1 LQRYAHGIDPRPVIS
16 EPDDAKSYSQQETFD
31 ENVSD
36 RAFVAKVLRG
46 MADDLM
52 SKLRRDGKAGRTIT
66 VRVRY
71 ADFTDDTHGH
81 TLTTGTDLET
91 DIYPLL
97 PGLLRGAWRKSAP
110 LRLTGLRLSNIVDP
124 AVQTELK
131 LDGDTAR
138 QSKQREAARLLD
150 QLKARNLPL
159 VRAGSLTREKPASRA
174 GEEVRER

>member
-1 LQRYAHGIDPRPVIS
+1 VIS
-16 EPDDAKSYSQQETFD
+16 EPDDAKSYSQQETFG

-36 RAFVAKVLRG
+36 AAFVARVLRG

-52 SKLRRDGKAGRTIT
+52 SKLRRDGKAARTIT

-81 TLTTGTDLET
+81 TLSTGTDLET

-97 PGLLRGAWRKSAP
+97 PSLLRGAWKKRAP
-110 LRLTGLRLSNIVDP
+110 LRLASLRLNNIVDP
-124 AVQTELK
+124 AAQTELQ
-131 LDGDTAR
+131 LDDNPAR
-138 QSKQREAARLLD
+138 QTKQREAARLLD

-159 VRAGSLTREKPASRA
+159 VRAGSLTP
-174 GEEVRER
+174 ERPLT